1 MEKQL
6 NRHLISDLSEIVM
19 QYAGNDLDVVMNQ
32 LTASLMELKEM
43 VAEVELEE
51 NVVGFMSASSILSA
65 ISGGKTYYILT
76 PMEEYKSIRIDKF

>member
-32 LTASLMELKEM
+32 LTTSLIELKEM

-51 NVVGFMSASSILSA
+51 NAVAFMSASSILSA
-65 ISGGKTYYILT
+65 ISGGKTYCILT
-76 PMEEYKSIRIDKF
+76 PMEEITFIRYDKF